1 MSKHDDYYTKFAI
14 YGNNDSLE
22 TLKKRLCSTFVGSF
36 GNPASVFFPSEMIDV
51 DKNSII
57 DLQIINDTLMVN
69 IESPTSAA
77 RIAMQRIIEKHFKGE
92 LKYVMLSEEKDGPY
106 INTDTTGKYFP
117 YKIYVDFLYG
127 NAICKRLVKNEAE
140 ALEVINKKYKN
151 VYSYQDSFVNLDE
164 VYDLIAH
171 TSPPTETH
179 LILESF
185 VDADGD
191 PLWRYTYPTAYK
203 GKMYRVMNGM
213 NCFDVVGYDDI
224 YRNGEKLEEISSIP
238 LQEAV
243 KKKKGIEIFE
253 KCSDGYG
260 YSHVAFPS
268 VGDISMTFLND
279 DHFEINYREIPED
292 VLRIG
297 FLYNLVSYNL
307 TFNYK
312 FSKYETIK
320 PFAKHNELFGRD
332 RYVDGDSPVFLV
344 SEYEMLLFLSNTLN
358 ADRIYFSI
366 V

>member
-22 TLKKRLCSTFVGSF
+22 ALKKRLCSTFMGKF
-36 GNPASVFFPSEMIDV
+36 RKTASVFFPSEMIDV

-77 RIAMQRIIEKHFKGE
+77 RIAMQRIIERHFKGK

-127 NAICKRLVKNEAE
+127 NAIRKRLVKNEAE
-140 ALEVINKKYKN
+140 ALEIINKEYTN
-151 VYSYQDSFVNLDE
+151 VYSYQASFVNLDE

-171 TSPPTETH
+171 TSPPTEAH

-191 PLWRYTYPTAYK
+191 PLWRYTYPTVYK
-203 GKMYRVMNGM
+203 GKMYRVMNGI

-224 YRNGEKLEEISSIP
+224 YSNGEKIGGDPFYPFVGSCE
-238 LQEAV
+238 
-243 KKKKGIEIFE
+243 KG
-253 KCSDGYG
+253 KR
-260 YSHVAFPS
+260 H
-268 VGDISMTFLND
+268 
-279 DHFEINYREIPED
+279 
-292 VLRIG
+292 
-297 FLYNLVSYNL
+297 
-307 TFNYK
+307 
-312 FSKYETIK
+312 
-320 PFAKHNELFGRD
+320 RD
-332 RYVDGDSPVFLV
+332 L
-344 SEYEMLLFLSNTLN
+344 
-358 ADRIYFSI
+358 
-366 V
+366 